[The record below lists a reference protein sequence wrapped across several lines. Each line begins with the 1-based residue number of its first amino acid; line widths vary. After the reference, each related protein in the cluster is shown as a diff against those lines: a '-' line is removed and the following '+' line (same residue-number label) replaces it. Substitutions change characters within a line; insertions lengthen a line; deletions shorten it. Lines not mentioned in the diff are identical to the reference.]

1 MTQHARRALSVV
13 VYAKDSRSLA
23 RFYSS
28 VLALKVHQRD
38 ERFTVLTSDDVEL
51 AIIQAPPDLANAI
64 CLETPPRPRVAT
76 PIKLSILVENIE
88 AMRNPIVDAGG
99 TLNPIDTM
107 WSWNGAEH
115 LDGCDSEGNIFQLRQ
130 KSA

>member
-28 VLALKVHQRD
+28 VLALKVDLQE
-38 ERFTVLTSDDVEL
+38 ERFTVLTSDDIEL
-51 AIIQAPPDLANAI
+51 AIIQAPADIANAI
-64 CLETPPRPRVAT
+64 RLETPPRPRVAT

-88 AMRNPIVDAGG
+88 ALRNTIVDAGG
-99 TLNPIDTM
+99 SLDPIDRM

-115 LDGCDSEGNIFQLRQ
+115 LDGCDCEGNVFQLRQ
-130 KSA
+130 MSA